1 MIYVTEVSHQDEDSY
16 YVIGGGYYGR
26 SNLTGCLVGNN
37 EEDILKQ
44 IVAAYEVSPE
54 AIDYYGRIGK
64 PEGFSIGIG
73 DTAIF
78 AFRTQLFVTRAHIA
92 LVKGIQ
98 TAARKSSILKGRGSH
113 GKVDPARH

>member
-37 EEDILKQ
+37 EADILKQ
-44 IVAAYEVSPE
+44 TVAAYEVSPE

-64 PEGFSIGIG
+64 PDGFSIDIG

-98 TAARKSSILKGRGSH
+98 TGRPEIIHFERKG
-113 GKVDPARH
+113 